1 MHKQVGTINVAPEP
15 EAYARMLIEILRNSE
30 NPDDIQF
37 ATDEVVKWFK
47 VAGKAAGLESH
58 HREGCRNTGQP
69 DNAGHVCNG
78 PTVDG
83 IEVQTFRTDD
93 GARVRPGR
101 RG

>member
-47 VAGKAAGLESH
+47 VAGKAAGLE
-58 HREGCRNTGQP
+58 RNEI
-69 DNAGHVCNG
+69 
-78 PTVDG
+78 DG